1 MFKKV
6 FQKKYIFTFGLAILA
21 AVSLAACGKSDSI
34 TGITWQWSSMTETS
48 PASQTVVPNPEN
60 YTLLLNTDGTFSMK
74 NDCNMVAGS
83 YTLDGSE
90 LSLMAGPST
99 MAFCGEQSLDQ
110 TYLKAIAQVT
120 SYSLEDGDLVLA
132 LQDGAGTMTFKAP

>member
-6 FQKKYIFTFGLAILA
+6 FQKKYIFTLGLAILA

-34 TGITWQWSSMTETS
+34 TGITWQWNTMTETM
-48 PASQTVVPNPEN
+48 PASQSVVPNPEN
-60 YTLLLNTDGTFSMK
+60 YTLLLNSDGTFSMK
-74 NDCNMVAGS
+74 ADCNMVSGS
-83 YTLDGSE
+83 YTLDGSA
-90 LSLMAGPST
+90 LTITTGPST

-110 TYLKAIAQVT
+110 IYLQSIVKVT